1 MLEFPACPGGSP
13 GRSLRIRDSTMMQAD
28 ALVRL
33 RSAEFRAVGT
43 NQTAKAIGRG
53 RAQVVYIAKDAD
65 RRVVEGVVTAAKGAN
80 LEIVEV
86 DSMREIGRACGISV
100 GAAAAAILTPE

>member
-1 MLEFPACPGGSP
+1 MS
-13 GRSLRIRDSTMMQAD
+13 SD
-28 ALVRL
+28 ALARL

-43 NQTAKAIGRG
+43 NQTAKAIGKG
-53 RAQVVYIAKDAD
+53 RAQVVYIAKNAD
-65 RRVVEGVVTAAKGAN
+65 RRVVDGVTAAAKGAN

-100 GAAAAAILTPE
+100 GAAAAAILKPE

>member
-1 MLEFPACPGGSP
+1 
-13 GRSLRIRDSTMMQAD
+13 MMQAD

-65 RRVVEGVVTAAKGAN
+65 RRVVDGLAAAAKGAN

-86 DSMREIGRACGISV
+86 DLMREIGRACGIGV
-100 GAAAAAILTPE
+100 GAAAAAILKPE

>member
-1 MLEFPACPGGSP
+1 
-13 GRSLRIRDSTMMQAD
+13 MMQAD

-100 GAAAAAILTPE
+100 GAAAAAILKPD

>member
-1 MLEFPACPGGSP
+1 
-13 GRSLRIRDSTMMQAD
+13 MMQAD

-65 RRVVEGVVTAAKGAN
+65 RRVVDGIAAAAKGAN

-86 DSMREIGRACGISV
+86 DLMREIGRACGIGV
-100 GAAAAAILTPE
+100 GAAAAAILKPE